1 MATRM
6 MTNSAT
12 GADRIVAWIM
22 IAGLALALIQS
33 AQALALPAHFV

>member
-6 MTNSAT
+6 MTNSVT

-33 AQALALPAHFV
+33 AQALALPAHFI

>member
-6 MTNSAT
+6 MTNSVT
-12 GADRIVAWIM
+12 GADRIVTWTM
-22 IAGLALALIQS
+22 ITGLALALIQS